1 MKNKFFSI
9 NGMLPVLAMLFA
21 ITYSCETTD
30 LDVNDDPNALTV
42 SSADPNFVLNGIQ
55 LTFAVQHT
63 GLSGLT
69 SDMVRHVNQFGTYAS
84 NAGTGAM
91 NGAWSNTYSIT
102 TNLDLLKEI
111 SAIRNLPNHVGIGQ
125 VLEAFAYVNLVDM
138 IGTAVYSEAVNG
150 DFPMPKL
157 DDGESIYD
165 AMFDQLDEA
174 IVNLNA
180 TGSIQPEDIFY
191 DGDLSKWVDL
201 ANTLKIKMY
210 VSTKLTNMSGAAA
223 AVNAIVG
230 TGNFIS
236 TEAGDFQGQY
246 GVSQTN
252 PDTRHPYFTTDYI
265 NAANQ
270 YQSNQFMYMLK
281 DEKGFEDPR
290 LPYYIYRQTLLS
302 PLVVGANLGIG
313 TTLLPCNGNAAYDY
327 CYVGDGYWG
336 RDHADDEGIPNDG
349 AFRAAYGIYPGGGA
363 FDQGLGGTTTTS
375 TNLGG
380 AGIHPMLTASF
391 THFMLAEAALPAP
404 AGLGVAANPRTLLE
418 AGVRL
423 SMEKVANF
431 SGIAMDSDNVNDYVS
446 IVMNNYDAAA
456 SDQERLEVIMKE
468 YYLALYGNGLEA
480 YNNYRRTGYP
490 DLQGVVISGT
500 TFPRSFYLPSSE
512 LNSNDNPDLVQKS
525 LTDQVFWDTNPANFI
540 D

>member
-1 MKNKFFSI
+1 
-9 NGMLPVLAMLFA
+9 MLPVLAMLFA

-191 DGDLSKWVDL
+191 D
-201 ANTLKIKMY
+201 
-210 VSTKLTNMSGAAA
+210 
-223 AVNAIVG
+223 
-230 TGNFIS
+230 
-236 TEAGDFQGQY
+236 
-246 GVSQTN
+246 
-252 PDTRHPYFTTDYI
+252 
-265 NAANQ
+265 
-270 YQSNQFMYMLK
+270 
-281 DEKGFEDPR
+281 
-290 LPYYIYRQTLLS
+290 
-302 PLVVGANLGIG
+302 
-313 TTLLPCNGNAAYDY
+313 
-327 CYVGDGYWG
+327 
-336 RDHADDEGIPNDG
+336 
-349 AFRAAYGIYPGGGA
+349 
-363 FDQGLGGTTTTS
+363 
-375 TNLGG
+375 
-380 AGIHPMLTASF
+380 
-391 THFMLAEAALPAP
+391 
-404 AGLGVAANPRTLLE
+404 
-418 AGVRL
+418 
-423 SMEKVANF
+423 
-431 SGIAMDSDNVNDYVS
+431 
-446 IVMNNYDAAA
+446 
-456 SDQERLEVIMKE
+456 
-468 YYLALYGNGLEA
+468 
-480 YNNYRRTGYP
+480 
-490 DLQGVVISGT
+490 
-500 TFPRSFYLPSSE
+500 
-512 LNSNDNPDLVQKS
+512 
-525 LTDQVFWDTNPANFI
+525 
-540 D
+540 